1 MGVPSGLKPRAHT
14 ICRSVPC
21 ELPRRHLIRP
31 KAEKITQQTQS
42 ALRLR
47 REEKNDGNYD

>member
-1 MGVPSGLKPRAHT
+1 MGVPSGLKPNAHHN
-14 ICRSVPC
+14 
-21 ELPRRHLIRP
+21 LPFGALQLLRRHLIRP
-31 KAEKITQQTQS
+31 KAEKIAQQAQS